1 MLDDLKFPGN
11 NSIGP
16 EEIEAASRVLKSGI
30 LSNFYGSWGDNFRG
44 GIEVQ
49 SFEEEWSEYFSV
61 KHSITMNSATGGLI
75 AAVGAIGINP
85 GDEVIVSPYTMTA
98 SASCVLVYGATPVF
112 ADIEPQTFNLD
123 ASSIEAN
130 ITPKTKAIIVVHL
143 AGQPADMGAI
153 MEIARRKK
161 ILVIEDA
168 AQSPGAL
175 YGDKFSGTIGDIGV
189 FSLNCHKTIQTGE
202 GGVCCTNNDE
212 LADRLR
218 LIRNHGEAVVEEMG
232 TSEKY
237 GDIIGFNFRMGE
249 IEAAIGREQL
259 KKLDKLNSG
268 RQEIAS
274 QFNEWFKDLPGLT
287 IPYVSPVSTHVYYT
301 YMMKIDSSKSGF
313 KRCHLIKNLGAR
325 KIDFFEGYV
334 EPLYMQP
341 LYQRG
346 WHKKTGR
353 HYGEG
358 LCPVAEKMYSEEVF
372 YHTYLHNSLKDKHL
386 RFIKDNVHDVWD
398 KLE

>member
-130 ITPKTKAIIVVHL
+130 ITPKTKAIIVV
-143 AGQPADMGAI
+143 I
-153 MEIARRKK
+153 
-161 ILVIEDA
+161 
-168 AQSPGAL
+168 
-175 YGDKFSGTIGDIGV
+175 
-189 FSLNCHKTIQTGE
+189 N
-202 GGVCCTNNDE
+202 
-212 LADRLR
+212 
-218 LIRNHGEAVVEEMG
+218 
-232 TSEKY
+232 
-237 GDIIGFNFRMGE
+237 
-249 IEAAIGREQL
+249 
-259 KKLDKLNSG
+259 
-268 RQEIAS
+268 
-274 QFNEWFKDLPGLT
+274 
-287 IPYVSPVSTHVYYT
+287 
-301 YMMKIDSSKSGF
+301 
-313 KRCHLIKNLGAR
+313 
-325 KIDFFEGYV
+325 
-334 EPLYMQP
+334 
-341 LYQRG
+341 
-346 WHKKTGR
+346 
-353 HYGEG
+353 
-358 LCPVAEKMYSEEVF
+358 
-372 YHTYLHNSLKDKHL
+372 
-386 RFIKDNVHDVWD
+386 
-398 KLE
+398 

>member
-1 MLDDLKFPGN
+1 MLNNFKFPEN

-16 EEIEAASRVLKSGI
+16 EEIDAASRVLKSGI
-30 LSNFYGSWGDNFRG
+30 LSNFYGSWGENFKG
-44 GIEVQ
+44 GIEIQ
-49 SFEEEWSEYFSV
+49 SFEEEWSEYFAV
-61 KHSITMNSATGGLI
+61 KHSISVNSATSGLI

-112 ADIEPQTFNLD
+112 ADIESQTFNLD
-123 ASSIEAN
+123 VNSIEAN

-143 AGQPADMGAI
+143 AGQPANMGAI
-153 MEIARRKK
+153 MEIASRNK
-161 ILVIEDA
+161 LFVIEDA

-212 LADRLR
+212 LADRLC

-268 RQEIAS
+268 RQEIAL

-287 IPYVSPVSTHVYYT
+287 IPYASPMSTHVYYT
-301 YMMKIDSSKSGF
+301 YMMKIDESKSGF
-313 KRCHLIKNLGAR
+313 HRSHLIKNLCSR

-334 EPLYMQP
+334 KPLYMQP
-341 LYQRG
+341 LYKKN

-353 HYGEG
+353 DYGEG
-358 LCPVAEKMYSEEVF
+358 LCPVAEKMYSEEIF
-372 YHTYLHNSLKDKHL
+372 YHTYLHNSLKATHL
-386 RFIKDNVHDVWD
+386 QFIKDNVHDVWN